1 MEQKPPAAPRRRRP
15 IAPRLALGAL
25 LALAV
30 LGVGHTLLWRAMAAE
45 LESGFATWVQIRRAQ
60 GWRVDHAAPTRGGW
74 PLAAT
79 LTLPNL
85 RLEGGDATL
94 PGGMA
99 LQSEAV
105 MLRVALPRLDRLRVD
120 MLGAQRLRLA
130 GAEWS
135 FAADTLV
142 ALLPLE
148 RDTPP
153 RGGDMLAERLRLS
166 SPAGPMEIGQA
177 RLTLATS
184 STATEAEPA
193 LSLTIEAT
201 DIDLPAA
208 PAGRAAAFGRRIAT
222 LAAEMALSG
231 PVPPGRF
238 PVVRAESWRDG
249 GGTLEL
255 QSLALVWG
263 PVGATA
269 AATIALDEAL
279 QPMGAGTLRLT
290 GAVEALD
297 ALAEAGLVGRRA
309 AGTAR
314 MLLPMMSRPNAEG
327 VPEVELPVT
336 VEDRTLAI
344 ARIPVMRFLPLAW
357 PTPDRER

>member
-1 MEQKPPAAPRRRRP
+1 MEQKTPAAPRRRRP
-15 IAPRLALGAL
+15 IAPRLALGVLLAL
-25 LALAV
+25 LAL
-30 LGVGHTLLWRAMAAE
+30 GGGHTLLWRAMASE
-45 LESGFATWVQIRRAQ
+45 LEAGFATWVQIRRAQ

-99 LQSEAV
+99 LQSERV
-105 MLRVALPRLDRLRVD
+105 VLRVALPRLDRLRVE
-120 MLGAQRLRLA
+120 MPGAHRLRLA
-130 GAEWS
+130 GAEWR

-148 RDTPP
+148 QDTPP
-153 RGGDMLAERLRLS
+153 RGGEMLAERLRLS
-166 SPAGPMEIGQA
+166 SPAGPMEIGHA
-177 RLTLATS
+177 RLSLSTS

-193 LSLTIEAT
+193 VSLSIEAT
-201 DIDLPAA
+201 EVDLPAA
-208 PAGRAAAFGRRIAT
+208 PAGQAAAFGRRIAA
-222 LAAEMALSG
+222 LGAELALSG

-255 QSLALVWG
+255 QSFNLSWG
-263 PVGATA
+263 PIGAVA
-269 AATIALDEAL
+269 AATIALDESL

-290 GAVEALD
+290 GATQALD
-297 ALAEAGLVGRRA
+297 ALAEAGLIGRRA

-327 VPEVELPVT
+327 AQEVELPVT
-336 VEDRTLAI
+336 VEDRTLAV
-344 ARIPVMRFLPLAW
+344 ARIPVLRFVPLSW